1 MRCENSMQG
10 ESASATASYETSGIG
25 RLSPVG
31 EAATSPG
38 TITAQKRRRIDAPA
52 TWLLLDPTL
61 SLHAHP
67 SRRHRDCPERI
78 LSLVR
83 ELRASGLAER
93 CRALAADEEASD
105 DDLALVHSPF
115 YVQRL
120 AGLAGKSA
128 AQLLA
133 ESQNYDDVFLNEHS
147 VRCAR
152 LGAGG
157 VLRMAQALWDGAMRN
172 GFAAVR
178 PAGHH
183 AQPHM
188 ANGFCIFNSVAIA
201 ARKLLAQGAERVL
214 IVDWDVH
221 HGDGTQRAFLDDP
234 RVLFFSVHRRLGV
247 FPTLTRAGAADAAP
261 AAVGTGAGAGYTVN
275 LAWDDGGMGDAEYA
289 HAWRA
294 LLLPLIHRWQPQA
307 TLVSAGF
314 DAAAGDPLGDCA
326 VSPGGFARMTRQLLA
341 ATGGRALLALEG
353 GYSLEQL
360 PASAAACVSVLLGDA
375 PSAAELAAPPAAHCC
390 AAGRAAVA
398 ATLAAHAEYWPD
410 LESDAAEEAARPA
423 AGTACMSPVT
433 VTASPAPGTAS
444 PPPPPPAE
452 SAGSMSRVP
461 TVVDCHAAATTI
473 TRRDVSSLRDFA
485 HLLPA
490 DYRRDYQAWRAGAAR
505 GAKGEVAVVAAK
517 LRVQ

>member
-1 MRCENSMQG
+1 MESSLQQR
-10 ESASATASYETSGIG
+10 ESASATASGGARSSPI
-25 RLSPVG
+25 LSA
-31 EAATSPG
+31 EAERATSPG
-38 TITAQKRRRIDAPA
+38 TVAAPSKRRRIDAPA

-247 FPTLTRAGAADAAP
+247 FPTLTSNLWQQTIATNEARRAKE
-261 AAVGTGAGAGYTVN
+261 T
-275 LAWDDGGMGDAEYA
+275 
-289 HAWRA
+289 
-294 LLLPLIHRWQPQA
+294 
-307 TLVSAGF
+307 
-314 DAAAGDPLGDCA
+314 
-326 VSPGGFARMTRQLLA
+326 ARQ
-341 ATGGRALLALEG
+341 
-353 GYSLEQL
+353 
-360 PASAAACVSVLLGDA
+360 
-375 PSAAELAAPPAAHCC
+375 
-390 AAGRAAVA
+390 
-398 ATLAAHAEYWPD
+398 
-410 LESDAAEEAARPA
+410 
-423 AGTACMSPVT
+423 
-433 VTASPAPGTAS
+433 
-444 PPPPPPAE
+444 PPPA
-452 SAGSMSRVP
+452 SGDPALASRNVTSM
-461 TVVDCHAAATTI
+461 ATLGKI
-473 TRRDVSSLRDFA
+473 
-485 HLLPA
+485 
-490 DYRRDYQAWRAGAAR
+490 
-505 GAKGEVAVVAAK
+505 
-517 LRVQ
+517 

>member
-1 MRCENSMQG
+1 MQQR

-38 TITAQKRRRIDAPA
+38 TAINPSKRRRINAPA

-201 ARKLLAQGAERVL
+201 ARMLLAQGAERVL
-214 IVDWDVH
+214 IVD
-221 HGDGTQRAFLDDP
+221 
-234 RVLFFSVHRRLGV
+234 
-247 FPTLTRAGAADAAP
+247 
-261 AAVGTGAGAGYTVN
+261 
-275 LAWDDGGMGDAEYA
+275 
-289 HAWRA
+289 
-294 LLLPLIHRWQPQA
+294 
-307 TLVSAGF
+307 
-314 DAAAGDPLGDCA
+314 
-326 VSPGGFARMTRQLLA
+326 
-341 ATGGRALLALEG
+341 
-353 GYSLEQL
+353 
-360 PASAAACVSVLLGDA
+360 
-375 PSAAELAAPPAAHCC
+375 
-390 AAGRAAVA
+390 
-398 ATLAAHAEYWPD
+398 
-410 LESDAAEEAARPA
+410 
-423 AGTACMSPVT
+423 
-433 VTASPAPGTAS
+433 
-444 PPPPPPAE
+444 
-452 SAGSMSRVP
+452 
-461 TVVDCHAAATTI
+461 
-473 TRRDVSSLRDFA
+473 
-485 HLLPA
+485 
-490 DYRRDYQAWRAGAAR
+490 
-505 GAKGEVAVVAAK
+505 
-517 LRVQ
+517 

>member
-1 MRCENSMQG
+1 MQRPTFL
-10 ESASATASYETSGIG
+10 SDSATAEGAARSSPI
-25 RLSPVG
+25 LSA
-31 EAATSPG
+31 EAERATSPG
-38 TITAQKRRRIDAPA
+38 TATVPSKRRRIDAPA

-172 GFAAVR
+172 GFAGCAR
-178 PAGHH
+178 RATT
-183 AQPHM
+183 QPHM

-214 IVDWDVH
+214 IVDRDVH

-234 RVLFFSVHRRLGV
+234 RVLFSVHRRLGV
-247 FPTLTRAGAADAAP
+247 FPTLTRRRRRRRARRRRHGRGRRVHRQPRVGRRRHGRRRVRSRVAGAAPDQ
-261 AAVGTGAGAGYTVN
+261 
-275 LAWDDGGMGDAEYA
+275 
-289 HAWRA
+289 
-294 LLLPLIHRWQPQA
+294 RWQPQA
-307 TLVSAGF
+307 TIVSAGF

-326 VSPGGFARMTRQLLA
+326 VSPGLRAHDAAAARGDGRRPPRARGRLLA
-341 ATGGRALLALEG
+341 RAAPRERRRLRQRPPRRRALRRRARRAARRALLRRRPRG
-353 GYSLEQL
+353 G
-360 PASAAACVSVLLGDA
+360 
-375 PSAAELAAPPAAHCC
+375 
-390 AAGRAAVA
+390 
-398 ATLAAHAEYWPD
+398 
-410 LESDAAEEAARPA
+410 
-423 AGTACMSPVT
+423 
-433 VTASPAPGTAS
+433 
-444 PPPPPPAE
+444 
-452 SAGSMSRVP
+452 
-461 TVVDCHAAATTI
+461 
-473 TRRDVSSLRDFA
+473 RRD
-485 HLLPA
+485 
-490 DYRRDYQAWRAGAAR
+490 AR
-505 GAKGEVAVVAAK
+505 GARRVLARPGE
-517 LRVQ
+517 RRG

>member
-1 MRCENSMQG
+1 MQRER
-10 ESASATASYETSGIG
+10 ESASATAFCETSGIG

-38 TITAQKRRRIDAPA
+38 TITAPSKRRRIDAPA

-294 LLLPLIHRWQPQA
+294 LLLPLIQRWQPQA
-307 TLVSAGF
+307 TRLGGLRRRRRRPARRLRGVALRAH
-314 DAAAGDPLGDCA
+314 DAAVARGDGPRPPRPRGD
-326 VSPGGFARMTRQLLA
+326 
-341 ATGGRALLALEG
+341 
-353 GYSLEQL
+353 
-360 PASAAACVSVLLGDA
+360 ACLGDA
-375 PSAAELAAPPAAHCC
+375 
-390 AAGRAAVA
+390 
-398 ATLAAHAEYWPD
+398 
-410 LESDAAEEAARPA
+410 
-423 AGTACMSPVT
+423 
-433 VTASPAPGTAS
+433 AS
-444 PPPPPPAE
+444 PPPPRRPPRCC
-452 SAGSMSRVP
+452 AGDCAVPRRGARRVLARP
-461 TVVDCHAAATTI
+461 GERAHDAA
-473 TRRDVSSLRDFA
+473 
-485 HLLPA
+485 
-490 DYRRDYQAWRAGAAR
+490 AAR
-505 GAKGEVAVVAAK
+505 GDGRPRRLDVARADGGRLPRGGDDDHAARRLEPPRFRAFIASGLPPRLWRVSVVSSASARPPCRQFHDK
-517 LRVQ
+517 IADLR